1 MSNSPYLYSISV
13 AINAPPAHVWRI
25 MSDVE
30 RWPVWTASIKKVGR
44 LDSGPLVV
52 GSKAWVF
59 QPKVPRALWQVTA
72 LEPERSFT
80 WVSQGPGVRVT
91 GYHLVEPAS
100 NGSQVTLSIEYIGFL
115 SPLVARLTARLN
127 ERYLGL
133 EAAGLKKQ
141 SEGTF
146 IK

>member
-1 MSNSPYLYSISV
+1 VSNSQHLYSISV

-30 RWPVWTASIKKVGR
+30 DWPIWTASIRKVRR
-44 LDSGPLVV
+44 LDSEPLAV

-59 QPKVPRALWQVTA
+59 QPNVPPALWQVTA
-72 LEPERSFT
+72 LEPGLSFT
-80 WVSQGPGVRVT
+80 WTSRGPGVRAT

-100 NGSQVTLSIEYIGFL
+100 DGSKVTLSIEYIGFL

-127 ERYLGL
+127 DRYLGL